1 MTSVF
6 HREYL
11 APALAGCPSIVFAPK
26 RVELTTAS
34 HASHENSSDASE
46 SDATSG
52 YARLQARPY
61 KTHIESRMA
70 GTRRRVRSP
79 QSDDSYL
86 KDLKP
91 GKNLMNPAF
100 GPSIAIVT
108 APEPMNHGSLASAAA
123 LPWSKF
129 MNTPDGYI
137 LGLASRLT
145 RSIGTGPPSIALRLH
160 TCANKHTCG
169 VGERELSS
177 LPGTSSFVE
186 NAYFGN

>member
-11 APALAGCPSIVFAPK
+11 APALAGCPSIVFVPK
-26 RVELTTAS
+26 RVELTTVS

-61 KTHIESRMA
+61 KMHIESRMA
-70 GTRRRVRSP
+70 GIGRRVRSP

-108 APEPMNHGSLASAAA
+108 APEPMYHGSLASAAA
-123 LPWSKF
+123 LPLSKF
-129 MNTPDGYI
+129 IHIWRIWSVERTWWIP
-137 LGLASRLT
+137 LLV
-145 RSIGTGPPSIALRLH
+145 PPL
-160 TCANKHTCG
+160 
-169 VGERELSS
+169 LSS
-177 LPGTSSFVE
+177 RHPNPCITGLSLLPLRYLGA
-186 NAYFGN
+186 NL